1 MSFQTWVKRLNA
13 ESMTLLKQISE
24 FDLTD
29 SDDREAFYD
38 LVEKSEARFTDL
50 RNRDEIAEVPTN
62 VTIEIDRLL
71 DRFDE
76 ATKRRVIRVSAR
88 DPRKE
93 RERKKRNNTVRWQEL
108 DQNSW
113 PNSLKRL
120 RCAPERR
127 VAHLFTRY
135 YRIVTNTRRRR
146 RSWLSPR
153 TYLRRTPAYT
163 YRPD

>member
-1 MSFQTWVKRLNA
+1 
-13 ESMTLLKQISE
+13 MTLLKQISE

-93 RERKKRNNTVRWQEL
+93 RERKKEKQHREMARTRSEQLAEQLRNVYDAL
-108 DQNSW
+108 
-113 PNSLKRL
+113 PND
-120 RCAPERR
+120 E
-127 VAHLFTRY
+127 
-135 YRIVTNTRRRR
+135 
-146 RSWLSPR
+146 
-153 TYLRRTPAYT
+153 
-163 YRPD
+163 